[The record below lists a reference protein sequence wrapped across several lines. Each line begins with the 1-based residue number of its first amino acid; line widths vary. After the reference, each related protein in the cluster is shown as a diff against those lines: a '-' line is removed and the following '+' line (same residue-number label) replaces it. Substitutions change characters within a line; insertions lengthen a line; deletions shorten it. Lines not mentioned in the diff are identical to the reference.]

1 MKNVDKV
8 EVFLG
13 SAHVGTIAQVDR
25 GHTAFQYDATWIAD
39 GFSISPISLPLTNKL
54 FIAESDPFDGLFGVF
69 NDSLPDGWGHLIID
83 RYLLKHGITPNE
95 ITSLTRLT
103 LLPQEK
109 SGALRYKPSEASVT
123 EYKSLDLDE
132 LYKETKEIL
141 EDKDSSAFIDKFFI
155 LGSSSNGA
163 RPKIGLKMNN
173 ESWIVKFPSFYD
185 SKDMGLMEFEYN
197 KIARKCRIEVPEF
210 SLLKSNL
217 CKGFF
222 TTKRFDRPNLVHM
235 VSASGL
241 LETSHRV
248 PALDYKHLFK
258 LSWLLSKDVNELQRV
273 FDLMCFNVFSHNQDD
288 HSKNFSFL
296 YNLQQKRWRLSP
308 AYDLTYSSTAWNE
321 QSTTVNGKGKDI
333 GIEDVVELGVQS
345 GLERKELLCRAQEIK
360 DATSYLD
367 KYKTK

>member
-1 MKNVDKV
+1 MKNVNKV

-13 SAHVGTIAQVDR
+13 SNHVGTIAQVDR
-25 GHTAFQYDATWIAD
+25 GHTAFQYDATWISE

-54 FIAESDPFDGLFGVF
+54 LIAESEPFDGLFGVF
-69 NDSLPDGWGHLIID
+69 NDSLPDGWGHLITD
-83 RYLLKHGITPNE
+83 RYLIKHGINPSE

-103 LLPQEK
+103 LLPPES
-109 SGALRYKPSEASVT
+109 SGALRYEPSEASVS

-132 LYKETKEIL
+132 LYNETREIL
-141 EDKDSSAFIDKFFI
+141 DDKDSNAFIDKFFI
-155 LGSSSNGA
+155 IGSSSNGA
-163 RPKIGLKMNN
+163 RPKINLNKDGF
-173 ESWIVKFPSFYD
+173 SWIVKFPSAYD
-185 SKDMGLMEFEYN
+185 SKDMGLMEYN
-197 KIARKCRIEVPEF
+197 YNSVAKECGIEVPEF
-210 SLLKSNL
+210 TLLKSNL

-222 TTKRFDRPNLVHM
+222 ATKRFDRPATIHM

-258 LSWLLSKDVNELQRV
+258 LSWFLSKDINELQRI

-296 YNLQQKRWRLSP
+296 YDISQRKWGLSP

-333 GIEDVVELGVQS
+333 GLDDLVKLGEQS
-345 GLERKELLCRAQEIK
+345 GLERNKLLQRAQEIK
-360 DATSYLD
+360 CATSHLLNPD
-367 KYKTK
+367 IS